1 QATTH
6 DPCRSRSCVAPNFTR
21 PTHRRGS
28 PRICVGSQDH
38 HASTRNLKYMHGK
51 RTTQLARPKWRPT
64 HRRGSPRLGVEDKA
78 KLLKIPESTR
88 YTWLLTHNV
97 TQEAKV
103 PESPRYT

>member
-1 QATTH
+1 KIRIKFFHAYAWEAKIIMQAPGT
-6 DPCRSRSCVAPNFTR
+6 SSI
-21 PTHRRGS
+21 S
-28 PRICVGSQDH
+28 MEKEQL
-38 HASTRNLKYMHGK
+38 NL
-51 RTTQLARPKWRPT
+51 

-78 KLLKIPESTR
+78 RLLKIPESSR